1 MEQKAQADA
10 ELSTRQTELDMN
22 VQLAQI
28 KARRAAEARDA
39 ELTRDVETKKA
50 ETELERLRAKDV
62 VKSKIARETAQQQ
75 ADAQFYQVSKASDGQ
90 RYNEQ
95 QVAEGK
101 YFKDLKMADAKVYTE
116 KQAAETALFRQT
128 KETEG
133 VYARALRDA
142 DASFYAR
149 KKEAEGISAIADG
162 YKHLAEAFGG
172 PQGLL
177 QYMMLEKGVY
187 EKLALANAKAI
198 QGLQPKITV
207 WNTGEQGGNGSAMDA
222 SAPIRNIMS
231 SLPPLLTTIQE
242 QTGISPPSWLMQM
255 PQQPQ
260 SNENATEGE
269 RLKKLNRTNDLLSN
283 GLTES

>member
-1 MEQKAQADA
+1 
-10 ELSTRQTELDMN
+10 MN

-62 VKSKIARETAQQQ
+62 VKSKIAKETAQQQ
-75 ADAQFYQVSKASDGQ
+75 VDAHFYTQSKNADGT
-90 RYNEQ
+90 RYTEQ
-95 QVAEGK
+95 QAAEGK
-101 YFKDLKMADAKVYTE
+101 YFAALKIADSKAYTE
-116 KQAAETALFRQT
+116 KQAAEAALFRQQ

-133 VYARALRDA
+133 VYVRAMKEA
-142 DASFYAR
+142 DAAAYAK
-149 KKEAEGISAIADG
+149 KKEGEAISALAEG
-162 YKHLAEAFGG
+162 YKLMAEAFGG

-177 QYMMLEKGVY
+177 QYMMIKEGIF

-198 QGLQPKITV
+198 QGLAPKITV
-207 WNTGEQGGNGSAMDA
+207 WNTGEQGANGSAMDA

-255 PQQPQ
+255 PQQQQLQTNGHPTQ
-260 SNENATEGE
+260 QEMM
-269 RLKKLNRTNDLLSN
+269 KKLSGTNGFHNDS
-283 GLTES
+283 TES